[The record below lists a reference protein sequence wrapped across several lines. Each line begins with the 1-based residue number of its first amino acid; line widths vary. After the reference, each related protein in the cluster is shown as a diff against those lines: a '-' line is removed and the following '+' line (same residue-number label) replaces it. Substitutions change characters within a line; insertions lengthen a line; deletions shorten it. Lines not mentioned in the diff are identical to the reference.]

1 MKSVVRRR
9 IEYTQTNIGNS
20 ARLRV
25 PYKWLVQ
32 LGLPVEVELKLE
44 GDKIVITPVRGPT
57 AGPAEGVF
65 RE

>member
-1 MKSVVRRR
+1 MKNVVRRR

-32 LGLPVEVELKLE
+32 LGLPVEVELRLE
-44 GDKIVITPVRGPT
+44 GDRIVIVPVR
-57 AGPAEGVF
+57 GPAEGVF